1 MFYVLLP
8 LLLSVLFRTQRLEQV
23 QKVLLEE
30 IHKLEQDDTVLNN
43 MEKDLTVG
51 HPDCLS
57 YASVCTLTQTSC
69 V

>member
-1 MFYVLLP
+1 MFYVLPP

-51 HPDCLS
+51 HPDSVSLTPLS
-57 YASVCTLTQTSC
+57 AL
-69 V
+69 